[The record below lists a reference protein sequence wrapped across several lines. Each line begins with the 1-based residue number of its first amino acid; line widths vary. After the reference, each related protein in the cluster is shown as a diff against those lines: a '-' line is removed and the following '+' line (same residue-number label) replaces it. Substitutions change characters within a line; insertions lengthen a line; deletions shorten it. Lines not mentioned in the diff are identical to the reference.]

1 MAYQALYRKWR
12 PQTFADVVGQDH
24 ICRTLKNEITTG
36 RIGHAYLFCGS
47 RGTGKTS
54 TARIFSR
61 ALNCQNSQN
70 GDPCN
75 QCEACR
81 GILSGEFLD
90 VVEID
95 AASNNGV
102 DNIRDLC
109 DEAKYQAAFVKFKV
123 FIIDEV
129 HMLSTGAFNAL
140 LKMLEEPPEHVIF
153 ILATTEVQK
162 VLPTILS
169 RCQRFD
175 FRRITAADIA
185 AKLADICQREGAEYE
200 DEALA
205 LIAQEADGGLR
216 DALSMLDMCM
226 AAGGGVTLSAATQIL
241 GVTPRSFFS
250 KVAKCVLNGDAA
262 GAMACVDEFI
272 ARGQNPALLADGFI
286 KYLRDLLLLRVSP
299 QTVEVVEAAGAELAD
314 MKAIAAAFAP
324 QRLVQCA
331 TLMMDMAS
339 KVRYMGS
346 ARVLLEVALLKM
358 CLPGY
363 DDSSEGVAARL
374 AQLEQ
379 KIESGAFMQGAPA
392 AKAQKGPAA
401 KPEAQKKAPPKEKLT
416 PQQLSEQ
423 LEKVKL
429 GWGDVLRAASEE
441 SVGIFIALQQCR
453 LEFDGGKAVLV
464 ANDIDAAC
472 LTILKNGYDELL
484 RLVENAT
491 GQRPDFAFRTQSPK
505 KQQED
510 EGDRLDEL
518 ESFLNSLETQQ

>member
-1 MAYQALYRKWR
+1 M
-12 PQTFADVVGQDH
+12 VGQDH
-24 ICRTLKNEITTG
+24 ITRTLKNEITTG

-54 TARIFSR
+54 TARILSR

-175 FRRITAADIA
+175 FRRITASDIA
-185 AKLADICQREGAEYE
+185 AKLADICQRENAAYE
-200 DEALA
+200 EEALA

-226 AAGGGVTLSAATQIL
+226 AAGGDITLSAATQIL
-241 GVTPRSFFS
+241 GVTPKSFFS
-250 KVAKCVLNGDAA
+250 KVAKCVLDGDAA
-262 GAMACVDEFI
+262 GAMDCVDEFI
-272 ARGQNPALLADGFI
+272 ARGQNPALLVDGFI
-286 KYLRDLLLLRVSP
+286 KFLRDLLLLKVSP
-299 QTVEVVEAAGAELAD
+299 QNCAAVDAAGGDLAE
-314 MKAIAAAFAP
+314 MKALAASFTP
-324 QRLVQCA
+324 QRLVQCT
-331 TLMMDMAS
+331 TLMLDMAS

-374 AQLEQ
+374 AEIEQ
-379 KIESGAFMQGAPA
+379 KMASGAFVQNAPA
-392 AKAQKGPAA
+392 AQKAASLKARHN
-401 KPEAQKKAPPKEKLT
+401 KRHRQKKA
-416 PQQLSEQ
+416 
-423 LEKVKL
+423 
-429 GWGDVLRAASEE
+429 R
-441 SVGIFIALQQCR
+441 
-453 LEFDGGKAVLV
+453 
-464 ANDIDAAC
+464 
-472 LTILKNGYDELL
+472 
-484 RLVENAT
+484 
-491 GQRPDFAFRTQSPK
+491 K
-505 KQQED
+505 K
-510 EGDRLDEL
+510 
-518 ESFLNSLETQQ
+518 S